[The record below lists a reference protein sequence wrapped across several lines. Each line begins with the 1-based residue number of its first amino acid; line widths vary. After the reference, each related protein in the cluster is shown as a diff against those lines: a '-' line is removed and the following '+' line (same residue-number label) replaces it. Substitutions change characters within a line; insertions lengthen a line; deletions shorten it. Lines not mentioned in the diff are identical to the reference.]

1 MIKQQ
6 EILVKSPKRSLSNL
20 FQRKSSLENLCSF
33 LSPKEKFRLLCNE
46 KDLPKEFD
54 SKLDDV
60 FISRQYQE
68 KIKSYKNYMEELF
81 YQILHELKRNAESKG
96 QKIKLYEFEN
106 DLVNY
111 LKYLVNKHNK
121 IIKISLT
128 KIFKAEPWKID
139 FLSKLL
145 LTLDKNVHLVMSM
158 NLSELNVNDYY
169 LYYIKPS
176 KAINILEIVDIIYS
190 PRESLLDEFLKAA
203 FDWSHL
209 NKIII
214 NTDNINWASNNARAF
229 GYKFLNCANIPKLT
243 ELNIRSKN
251 SNIHFLEHFL
261 IKCSE
266 IKKLSVEYLQFKN
279 QHQMNDNSVLKFY
292 KNITDLKLAT
302 NLDNLDEILY
312 YFYPIFPRIK
322 TFHLEIDNDED
333 EISNS
338 QYDSLQTNKKICTKK
353 KDDNNDEYETFVKKY
368 LKKDDSIGDT
378 RNLSTKKISFTT
390 EVFDTFKNG
399 NPKKVL
405 NFSNDTNIHK
415 EKNENEKE
423 KEKERINLNPIKI
436 VSTLSNLTQCESLT
450 YEIKEQK
457 ALINQSKSINDLI
470 MLLEKNKTH
479 LKYLEINIYND
490 KGIDINLN
498 QYLALIQKISE
509 CKELNT
515 FIFGF
520 DLIEK
525 YAEIFNEYFNIGNNL
540 NKIQLVHSTKLNV
553 MKIINEHLNLNSINL
568 ELIMNEPD
576 YTNKNYEN
584 LEFNLNNGRDWKEIE
599 LTNYPINSTN
609 MDYLR
614 NKKNVS
620 ICLNV
625 CVNLT
630 EMDDLS
636 FNEIMKTFIN

>member
-1 MIKQQ
+1 MK
-6 EILVKSPKRSLSNL
+6 
-20 FQRKSSLENLCSF
+20 
-33 LSPKEKFRLLCNE
+33 
-46 KDLPKEFD
+46 
-54 SKLDDV
+54 
-60 FISRQYQE
+60 
-68 KIKSYKNYMEELF
+68 
-81 YQILHELKRNAESKG
+81 
-96 QKIKLYEFEN
+96 
-106 DLVNY
+106 
-111 LKYLVNKHNK
+111 
-121 IIKISLT
+121 
-128 KIFKAEPWKID
+128 
-139 FLSKLL
+139 
-145 LTLDKNVHLVMSM
+145 
-158 NLSELNVNDYY
+158 
-169 LYYIKPS
+169 YYI
-176 KAINILEIVDIIYS
+176 
-190 PRESLLDEFLKAA
+190 
-203 FDWSHL
+203 
-209 NKIII
+209 
-214 NTDNINWASNNARAF
+214 
-229 GYKFLNCANIPKLT
+229 
-243 ELNIRSKN
+243 
-251 SNIHFLEHFL
+251 
-261 IKCSE
+261 
-266 IKKLSVEYLQFKN
+266 
-279 QHQMNDNSVLKFY
+279 
-292 KNITDLKLAT
+292 
-302 NLDNLDEILY
+302 
-312 YFYPIFPRIK
+312 
-322 TFHLEIDNDED
+322 
-333 EISNS
+333 
-338 QYDSLQTNKKICTKK
+338 SLQTNKKICTKN

-450 YEIKEQK
+450 YEIKEPK

-553 MKIINEHLNLNSINL
+553 MKIINEHQNLNSINL

-614 NKKNVS
+614 NKKNAS

>member
-1 MIKQQ
+1 
-6 EILVKSPKRSLSNL
+6 
-20 FQRKSSLENLCSF
+20 
-33 LSPKEKFRLLCNE
+33 
-46 KDLPKEFD
+46 
-54 SKLDDV
+54 
-60 FISRQYQE
+60 
-68 KIKSYKNYMEELF
+68 MEELF
-81 YQILHELKRNAESKG
+81 YQILHELNRNAESKG

-111 LKYLVNKHNK
+111 LKYLVNKYNK

-251 SNIHFLEHFL
+251 
-261 IKCSE
+261 
-266 IKKLSVEYLQFKN
+266 
-279 QHQMNDNSVLKFY
+279 
-292 KNITDLKLAT
+292 KNITDLKIAT

-338 QYDSLQTNKKICTKK
+338 QYDSLQTNKKICTKN

-470 MLLEKNKTH
+470 FLLEKNKTH

-599 LTNYPINSTN
+599 LTNYPITSTN

-614 NKKNVS
+614 NKKNAS

>member
-1 MIKQQ
+1 MK
-6 EILVKSPKRSLSNL
+6 KFS
-20 FQRKSSLENLCSF
+20 FSSENIIS
-33 LSPKEKFRLLCNE
+33 KEKFNNKKITNFVLVK
-46 KDLPKEFD
+46 KDQVEEAD
-54 SKLDDV
+54 
-60 FISRQYQE
+60 
-68 KIKSYKNYMEELF
+68 KI
-81 YQILHELKRNAESKG
+81 
-96 QKIKLYEFEN
+96 
-106 DLVNY
+106 DLNQ
-111 LKYLVNKHNK
+111 NK
-121 IIKISLT
+121 II
-128 KIFKAEPWKID
+128 
-139 FLSKLL
+139 
-145 LTLDKNVHLVMSM
+145 
-158 NLSELNVNDYY
+158 
-169 LYYIKPS
+169 
-176 KAINILEIVDIIYS
+176 
-190 PRESLLDEFLKAA
+190 
-203 FDWSHL
+203 
-209 NKIII
+209 
-214 NTDNINWASNNARAF
+214 
-229 GYKFLNCANIPKLT
+229 
-243 ELNIRSKN
+243 
-251 SNIHFLEHFL
+251 
-261 IKCSE
+261 
-266 IKKLSVEYLQFKN
+266 
-279 QHQMNDNSVLKFY
+279 
-292 KNITDLKLAT
+292 
-302 NLDNLDEILY
+302 
-312 YFYPIFPRIK
+312 
-322 TFHLEIDNDED
+322 
-333 EISNS
+333 
-338 QYDSLQTNKKICTKK
+338 
-353 KDDNNDEYETFVKKY
+353 
-368 LKKDDSIGDT
+368 
-378 RNLSTKKISFTT
+378 
-390 EVFDTFKNG
+390 
-399 NPKKVL
+399 
-405 NFSNDTNIHK
+405 
-415 EKNENEKE
+415 
-423 KEKERINLNPIKI
+423 
-436 VSTLSNLTQCESLT
+436 STLSNLQQCESLT

-614 NKKNVS
+614 NKKNAS

>member
-1 MIKQQ
+1 MSKQQ

-33 LSPKEKFRLLCNE
+33 LSPKEKFRLLCNG

-60 FISRQYQE
+60 FIPREYQE
-68 KIKSYKNYMEELF
+68 KIKSYQNYIEELF
-81 YQILHELKRNAESKG
+81 YQILHELKRNAENKG
-96 QKIKLYEFEN
+96 QKIILYEFEN
-106 DLVNY
+106 NFVNY
-111 LKYLVNKHNK
+111 LKYLVNKYNK

-128 KIFKAEPWKID
+128 RIFNAEPWKID

-145 LTLDKNVHLVMSM
+145 LALDKNVHLVMSM
-158 NLSELNVNDYY
+158 NLTELKMNDYY

-176 KAINILEIVDIIYS
+176 KAINIIEIINVVYS
-190 PRESLLDEFLKAA
+190 PKELLLDEFFKTA
-203 FDWSHL
+203 FNWSHIK
-209 NKIII
+209 KIII
-214 NTDNINWASNNARAF
+214 NSDIINWTNNGARAF
-229 GYKFLNCANIPKLT
+229 GYRFLNSANIQKLI
-243 ELNIRSKN
+243 ELDFRSKN
-251 SNIHFLEHFL
+251 SNIQLLEHFM

-266 IKKLSVEYLQFKN
+266 IKKLSVEYLQFEN
-279 QHQMNDNSVLKFY
+279 QNQINDNSILKYY
-292 KNITDLKLAT
+292 KNITDLKITT
-302 NLDNLDEILY
+302 NIDNLDQILY
-312 YFYPIFPRIK
+312 YFYPIFPKIK
-322 TFHLEIDNDED
+322 TFHLEIDNDKN
-333 EISNS
+333 EITNS
-338 QYDSLQTNKKICTKK
+338 QYDSLQNKKIFTKN
-353 KDDNNDEYETFVKKY
+353 KDDNNDEYETFAKKY

-378 RNLSTKKISFTT
+378 RNISTKKISFTT
-390 EVFDTFKNG
+390 EDFDTFQKG
-399 NPKKVL
+399 YQKKVL
-405 NFSNDTNIHK
+405 NFSNDTRIQNEKK
-415 EKNENEKE
+415 EK
-423 KEKERINLNPIKI
+423 INLNPIKI

-490 KGIDINLN
+490 IGIYTNIN
-498 QYLALIQKISE
+498 QFMTLIQKISE

-525 YAEIFNEYFNIGNNL
+525 YAEIFNEYFYIGNNL
-540 NKIQLVHSTKLNV
+540 NKIQIVHSTKLNV

-568 ELIMNEPD
+568 ELIMKEPD
-576 YTNKNYEN
+576 YTKKNYEN

-599 LTNYPINSTN
+599 LTNYPINSIN

-614 NKKNVS
+614 NKKDTP

-636 FNEIMKTFIN
+636 FKEVMKAFIKLNN

>member
-1 MIKQQ
+1 M
-6 EILVKSPKRSLSNL
+6 N
-20 FQRKSSLENLCSF
+20 
-33 LSPKEKFRLLCNE
+33 
-46 KDLPKEFD
+46 
-54 SKLDDV
+54 
-60 FISRQYQE
+60 
-68 KIKSYKNYMEELF
+68 
-81 YQILHELKRNAESKG
+81 
-96 QKIKLYEFEN
+96 
-106 DLVNY
+106 
-111 LKYLVNKHNK
+111 KYNK

-338 QYDSLQTNKKICTKK
+338 QYDSLQTNKKICTKN

-378 RNLSTKKISFTT
+378 RNLSMKKISFFTYQ
-390 EVFDTFKNG
+390 VNRFNA
-399 NPKKVL
+399 
-405 NFSNDTNIHK
+405 H
-415 EKNENEKE
+415 
-423 KEKERINLNPIKI
+423 I
-436 VSTLSNLTQCESLT
+436 VSVLF
-450 YEIKEQK
+450 QK
-457 ALINQSKSINDLI
+457 DTIRFIREKMCQLPDGCPAPFCHAPCTNAMNACASSKVSRRAVYIYLPICGQFIGGISSCIFIQSP
-470 MLLEKNKTH
+470 
-479 LKYLEINIYND
+479 
-490 KGIDINLN
+490 
-498 QYLALIQKISE
+498 YLAMIS
-509 CKELNT
+509 
-515 FIFGF
+515 
-520 DLIEK
+520 
-525 YAEIFNEYFNIGNNL
+525 
-540 NKIQLVHSTKLNV
+540 S
-553 MKIINEHLNLNSINL
+553 
-568 ELIMNEPD
+568 
-576 YTNKNYEN
+576 
-584 LEFNLNNGRDWKEIE
+584 
-599 LTNYPINSTN
+599 
-609 MDYLR
+609 
-614 NKKNVS
+614 
-620 ICLNV
+620 
-625 CVNLT
+625 CVLA
-630 EMDDLS
+630 
-636 FNEIMKTFIN
+636 